1 MIDERPNEKFMI
13 IRLIA
18 RLIKKILLNKMSS
31 FPEPFS
37 HNENKINV
45 KLDLFNCATKF
56 DLKGATCIVT
66 SSLLKKLFRL
76 KLKIR
81 Y

>member
-1 MIDERPNEKFMI
+1 
-13 IRLIA
+13 
-18 RLIKKILLNKMSS
+18 MSS